1 MSEAGTS
8 DGNDA
13 EREADEQKPVHALA
27 TLCQQSLTTLPQHKA
42 LAQIISSCSAKDRFS
57 LIGTCS
63 RLLATDAHLTAR
75 QTKTFTFSVADAG
88 RKASHRLLRM
98 GKRKQSKIEVL
109 CFACVANR
117 LDADVQDLLRLIH
130 AYLVP
135 GEPKVFEEDTDSTAG
150 SDATPWR
157 PRARRRSWSSD

>member
-1 MSEAGTS
+1 MARACRNSTAISNVNGF
-8 DGNDA
+8 
-13 EREADEQKPVHALA
+13 A
-27 TLCQQSLTTLPQHKA
+27 TPK
-42 LAQIISSCSAKDRFS
+42 
-57 LIGTCS
+57 
-63 RLLATDAHLTAR
+63 
-75 QTKTFTFSVADAG
+75 VADAA

-135 GEPKVFEEDTDSTAG
+135 GEPKVFEEDTDSTTG
-150 SDATPWR
+150 SGATPWR

>member
-1 MSEAGTS
+1 MARACRNSTAISNVNGF
-8 DGNDA
+8 
-13 EREADEQKPVHALA
+13 A
-27 TLCQQSLTTLPQHKA
+27 TPK
-42 LAQIISSCSAKDRFS
+42 
-57 LIGTCS
+57 
-63 RLLATDAHLTAR
+63 
-75 QTKTFTFSVADAG
+75 VADAA